1 MKIYGFQK
9 LTLLDYPEHLAALV
23 FTGGC
28 NFRCPWC
35 HNGDLIH
42 PSSDMPC
49 LDEREVLSQLE
60 RRASMLEGVVIS
72 GGEPTLQPDLRDF
85 ITSCRNMGYK
95 IKLDTNGSRPEILIP
110 LLEDGLV
117 DYVAM
122 DIKAD
127 KKTYG
132 TAAGL
137 ENLDIDS
144 IEKSIRFLI
153 KRALP
158 TCFADRS
165 SKSET
170 ATARNHDHMAAIN
183 NVDDD
188 GHSAA
193 DVNAHDGIR
202 SAADA
207 NAHDGGHTAA
217 DVNAHDGGHAAADV
231 NAHNNSPAFHYEFRT
246 TVMPQYHD
254 AASITAIAEWIR
266 GAEKYFLQA
275 YRDSEAVPE
284 HGFTEPDSAFMQEM
298 LAAAQAIIPQSE
310 IRGL

>member
-42 PSSDMPC
+42 PSSDMPR

-95 IKLDTNGSRPEILIP
+95 IKLDTNGSRPEILLP

-170 ATARNHDHMAAIN
+170 ATACNHDHIAAIN

-193 DVNAHDGIR
+193 DVNSHDGIR
-202 SAADA
+202 A
-207 NAHDGGHTAA
+207 AA
-217 DVNAHDGGHAAADV
+217 DVNAHDGGHAATDV

-266 GAEKYFLQA
+266 GAEKYFLQV

>member
-170 ATARNHDHMAAIN
+170 ATARNYDHIAAIN
-183 NVDDD
+183 NVN
-188 GHSAA
+188 GGNRAA
-193 DVNAHDGIR
+193 TDVNAHDGIR
-202 SAADA
+202 SAADV

-217 DVNAHDGGHAAADV
+217 DVNAH
-231 NAHNNSPAFHYEFRT
+231 NSSLAFHYEFRT
-246 TVMPQYHD
+246 TVMPQYHN

-298 LAAAQAIIPQSE
+298 LAAAQAIIPPSE

>member
-137 ENLDIDS
+137 ENLDVDS

-170 ATARNHDHMAAIN
+170 ATARNYDHMAAIN

-202 SAADA
+202 SAAD
-207 NAHDGGHTAA
+207 
-217 DVNAHDGGHAAADV
+217 VNSHDGGHAAADV
-231 NAHNNSPAFHYEFRT
+231 NAHNNSRAFHYEFRT

>member
-49 LDEREVLSQLE
+49 LDECEVLSQLE

-144 IEKSIRFLI
+144 IEKNIRFLI

-170 ATARNHDHMAAIN
+170 ATARNYDHIAAIN
-183 NVDDD
+183 NVNGGNRAAADVNAHV
-188 GHSAA
+188 GIRSAA
-193 DVNAHDGIR
+193 DVNAH
-202 SAADA
+202 
-207 NAHDGGHTAA
+207 
-217 DVNAHDGGHAAADV
+217 
-231 NAHNNSPAFHYEFRT
+231 NSSLAFHYEFRT
-246 TVMPQYHD
+246 TVMPQYHN

-298 LAAAQAIIPQSE
+298 LAAAQAIIPQAE

>member
-137 ENLDIDS
+137 ENLDVDS

-158 TCFADRS
+158 TCCADRS

-170 ATARNHDHMAAIN
+170 ATARNYDHIAAIN
-183 NVDDD
+183 NVN
-188 GHSAA
+188 GGNRAA
-193 DVNAHDGIR
+193 TDVNAHDGIR
-202 SAADA
+202 S
-207 NAHDGGHTAA
+207 AA

-231 NAHNNSPAFHYEFRT
+231 NAHNNSPSFHYEFRT

-298 LAAAQAIIPQSE
+298 LAAAQAIIPQAE

>member
-1 MKIYGFQK
+1 
-9 LTLLDYPEHLAALV
+9 
-23 FTGGC
+23 
-28 NFRCPWC
+28 
-35 HNGDLIH
+35 
-42 PSSDMPC
+42 MPR

-127 KKTYG
+127 KKTYD

-170 ATARNHDHMAAIN
+170 ATARNYDHMAAIN
-183 NVDDD
+183 NVD
-188 GHSAA
+188 GGNRAA
-193 DVNAHDGIR
+193 TDVNAHDGIR
-202 SAADA
+202 SAADV
-207 NAHDGGHTAA
+207 NSLDGGHTATS
-217 DVNAHDGGHAAADV
+217 V

>member
-1 MKIYGFQK
+1 MCMKIYGFQK

-170 ATARNHDHMAAIN
+170 ATARNYDHIAAIN
-183 NVDDD
+183 NVN
-188 GHSAA
+188 GGNRAA
-193 DVNAHDGIR
+193 TDVNAHDGIR
-202 SAADA
+202 SAADV
-207 NAHDGGHTAA
+207 NAHDGGHTATS
-217 DVNAHDGGHAAADV
+217 V
-231 NAHNNSPAFHYEFRT
+231 NAHNSSLAFHYEFRT
-246 TVMPQYHD
+246 TVMPQYHN

>member
-170 ATARNHDHMAAIN
+170 ATARNHDHIAAIN

-202 SAADA
+202 SAADV
-207 NAHDGGHTAA
+207 NAHDGGHTATS
-217 DVNAHDGGHAAADV
+217 V

-275 YRDSEAVPE
+275 YCDSEASKRLIV
-284 HGFTEPDSAFMQEM
+284 H
-298 LAAAQAIIPQSE
+298 
-310 IRGL
+310 

>member
-170 ATARNHDHMAAIN
+170 ATARNYDHIAAIN
-183 NVDDD
+183 NVN
-188 GHSAA
+188 GGNRAA
-193 DVNAHDGIR
+193 TDVNAHDGIR
-202 SAADA
+202 SAADV

-217 DVNAHDGGHAAADV
+217 DVNAH
-231 NAHNNSPAFHYEFRT
+231 NSSLAFHYEFRT
-246 TVMPQYHD
+246 TVMPQYHN

>member
-170 ATARNHDHMAAIN
+170 ATARNYDHMAAIN

-202 SAADA
+202 SAAD
-207 NAHDGGHTAA
+207 
-217 DVNAHDGGHAAADV
+217 VNSHDGGHAAADV
-231 NAHNNSPAFHYEFRT
+231 NAHNNSRAFHYEFRT

>member
-170 ATARNHDHMAAIN
+170 ATARNHDHIAAIN

-193 DVNAHDGIR
+193 DVNAHDG
-202 SAADA
+202 
-207 NAHDGGHTAA
+207 GHTATS
-217 DVNAHDGGHAAADV
+217 V

-275 YRDSEAVPE
+275 YCDSEAVPE

>member
-23 FTGGC
+23 YTGGC
-28 NFRCPWC
+28 NLRCPWC
-35 HNGDLIH
+35 HNGYLIH
-42 PSSDMPC
+42 PSSDMPR

-170 ATARNHDHMAAIN
+170 ATARNHDHIAAIN

-202 SAADA
+202 SAADV
-207 NAHDGGHTAA
+207 NAHDGGHTATS
-217 DVNAHDGGHAAADV
+217 V

-298 LAAAQAIIPQSE
+298 LAAAQAIIPQAE

>member
-137 ENLDIDS
+137 ENLDVDS

-170 ATARNHDHMAAIN
+170 ATARNYDHIAAIN

-188 GHSAA
+188 GHS
-193 DVNAHDGIR
+193 
-202 SAADA
+202 
-207 NAHDGGHTAA
+207 AA

-284 HGFTEPDSAFMQEM
+284 HGFTEPDSDFMQEM
-298 LAAAQAIIPQSE
+298 LAAAQAIIPQAE

>member
-42 PSSDMPC
+42 PSSDMPR

-137 ENLDIDS
+137 ENLDVDS

-170 ATARNHDHMAAIN
+170 ATARNHDHIAAIN
-183 NVDDD
+183 NVNEGD
-188 GHSAA
+188 HAA
-193 DVNAHDGIR
+193 TDVNSHDGIR
-202 SAADA
+202 SAADV
-207 NAHDGGHTAA
+207 NSHDGGHTATS
-217 DVNAHDGGHAAADV
+217 V

-298 LAAAQAIIPQSE
+298 LAAAQAIIPQAE

>member
-42 PSSDMPC
+42 PSSDMPR

-137 ENLDIDS
+137 ENLDVDS

-170 ATARNHDHMAAIN
+170 ATARNHDHIAAIN
-183 NVDDD
+183 NVNEGD
-188 GHSAA
+188 HAA
-193 DVNAHDGIR
+193 TDVNSHDGIR
-202 SAADA
+202 SAADV
-207 NAHDGGHTAA
+207 NSHDGGHTATS
-217 DVNAHDGGHAAADV
+217 V

>member
-35 HNGDLIH
+35 HNGALIR
-42 PSSDMPC
+42 PSSELPL
-49 LDEREVLSQLE
+49 LDENEVLSQLE

-144 IEKSIRFLI
+144 IEKSILFLI

-170 ATARNHDHMAAIN
+170 ATARNYDHIAAIN
-183 NVDDD
+183 NVN
-188 GHSAA
+188 GGNRAA
-193 DVNAHDGIR
+193 TDVNAHDGIR
-202 SAADA
+202 SAADV

-217 DVNAHDGGHAAADV
+217 DVNAH
-231 NAHNNSPAFHYEFRT
+231 NSSLAFHYEFRT
-246 TVMPQYHD
+246 TVMPQYHN

>member
-23 FTGGC
+23 FTGRC

-42 PSSDMPC
+42 PSSDMPR

-137 ENLDIDS
+137 ENLDVDS

-170 ATARNHDHMAAIN
+170 ATARNYDHMAAIN

-202 SAADA
+202 S
-207 NAHDGGHTAA
+207 TA

>member
-85 ITSCRNMGYK
+85 ITSCRNMDYK

-153 KRALP
+153 KGALP

-170 ATARNHDHMAAIN
+170 ATARNHDHIAAIN
-183 NVDDD
+183 NVNEGDHAATNDNAHYDD
-188 GHSAA
+188 HAAA

-202 SAADA
+202 SAADV
-207 NAHDGGHTAA
+207 NAHDGGHTATS
-217 DVNAHDGGHAAADV
+217 V

-246 TVMPQYHD
+246 TVMPQYHNT
-254 AASITAIAEWIR
+254 ASITAIAEWIR

>member
-1 MKIYGFQK
+1 MPELRESDVLAFLEKRRN
-9 LTLLDYPEHLAALV
+9 LL
-23 FTGGC
+23 
-28 NFRCPWC
+28 
-35 HNGDLIH
+35 
-42 PSSDMPC
+42 S
-49 LDEREVLSQLE
+49 
-60 RRASMLEGVVIS
+60 GVCIS

-170 ATARNHDHMAAIN
+170 ATARNYDHIAAIN
-183 NVDDD
+183 NVN
-188 GHSAA
+188 GGNRAA
-193 DVNAHDGIR
+193 TDVNAHDGIR
-202 SAADA
+202 SAADV

-217 DVNAHDGGHAAADV
+217 DVNAH
-231 NAHNNSPAFHYEFRT
+231 NSSLAFHYEFRT
-246 TVMPQYHD
+246 TVMPQYHN

>member
-144 IEKSIRFLI
+144 IEQSIRFLI

-170 ATARNHDHMAAIN
+170 ATARNYDHIAAIN
-183 NVDDD
+183 NVN
-188 GHSAA
+188 GGNRAA
-193 DVNAHDGIR
+193 TDVNAHDGIR
-202 SAADA
+202 SAADV

-217 DVNAHDGGHAAADV
+217 DVNAH
-231 NAHNNSPAFHYEFRT
+231 NSSLAFHYEFRT
-246 TVMPQYHD
+246 TVMPQYHN